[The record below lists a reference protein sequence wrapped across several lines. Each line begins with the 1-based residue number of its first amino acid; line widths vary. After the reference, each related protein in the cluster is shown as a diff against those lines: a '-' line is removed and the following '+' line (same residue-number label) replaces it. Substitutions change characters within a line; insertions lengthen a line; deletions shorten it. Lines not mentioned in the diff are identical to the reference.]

1 MIINTGKELADKFS
15 VGDNFYVENGQW
27 IGYVKEKR
35 EKGVVIDAH
44 NSDGTILKKDVL
56 WVNDANVS
64 LIVKDN
70 KNFENDELD
79 DLDER

>member
-27 IGYVKEKR
+27 IGHVKEKK

-70 KNFENDELD
+70 KNFESDELD